1 MQRPPPFELT
11 EPVWTTA
18 EAPPHFNPGISTVDH
33 NRYNGPFGTPRSP
46 ARYQQ
51 VLQNFITPLT
61 QEYQAKAAQIPQA
74 IEVDLAATRLEESTQ
89 PLPPAAAISRELGV
103 RNRLIQRKNAQLQQ
117 QAQLSHGFYG
127 SDPTDKTVYQFL
139 SRAYAVDKV
148 LSPNGPGMNLWKQS
162 YRAAMEVR
170 LLTQTLATL
179 HQQHVNVHNWLAAVQ
194 ANDAA
199 QAQAA
204 ETARRAAELARI
216 AAEQQRLKDS
226 TETARRQQEQQEV
239 QAREQARLA
248 ALAEAQRKAA
258 EQARIAAEAAAR
270 QLAAEQAHLEALAK
284 QQRQTEAARQARD
297 QARADAGQ
305 RVYPASAAAASAGP
319 VIAFASNAA
328 RLNPST
334 ATAIL
339 TVLRSAVVGIN
350 ALGASLL
357 APVAVG
363 FAALLAPSRL
373 GNGER
378 FSVSVPLVELSSAT
392 PQALREIAQRQGTL
406 QIPVGLGTRRMGA
419 GAEVFV
425 VSADDFQVRSDVP
438 VLRATFDS
446 LNGVYETVL
455 PDLPNDILTWT
466 PAISPG
472 DSSTQLPSAD
482 TDPPTYSGAPIMPIE
497 GRLDL
502 HPSLEEEWERFIIVF
517 PEDSGV
523 APLYVVISS
532 PYEGGSEDGEH
543 SGRAFNPN
551 ETGGPIQE
559 LGWATA
565 TATSEGEIIVK
576 LHISRF
582 SASAANK
589 VMLERLERIVRGE
602 LEATDTDK
610 RFYTHELREFERFRA
625 LGYGDTERPDPES
638 PVWNNVHTA
647 TLEDFQLAD
656 DASLLYTPEA
666 LAADAEQDER
676 DYQRLLKEMWK

>member
-1 MQRPPPFELT
+1 
-11 EPVWTTA
+11 
-18 EAPPHFNPGISTVDH
+18 
-33 NRYNGPFGTPRSP
+33 
-46 ARYQQ
+46 
-51 VLQNFITPLT
+51 
-61 QEYQAKAAQIPQA
+61 
-74 IEVDLAATRLEESTQ
+74 
-89 PLPPAAAISRELGV
+89 
-103 RNRLIQRKNAQLQQ
+103 
-117 QAQLSHGFYG
+117 
-127 SDPTDKTVYQFL
+127 
-139 SRAYAVDKV
+139 
-148 LSPNGPGMNLWKQS
+148 
-162 YRAAMEVR
+162 
-170 LLTQTLATL
+170 
-179 HQQHVNVHNWLAAVQ
+179 
-194 ANDAA
+194 
-199 QAQAA
+199 
-204 ETARRAAELARI
+204 
-216 AAEQQRLKDS
+216 
-226 TETARRQQEQQEV
+226 
-239 QAREQARLA
+239 
-248 ALAEAQRKAA
+248 
-258 EQARIAAEAAAR
+258 
-270 QLAAEQAHLEALAK
+270 
-284 QQRQTEAARQARD
+284 
-297 QARADAGQ
+297 
-305 RVYPASAAAASAGP
+305 
-319 VIAFASNAA
+319 
-328 RLNPST
+328 
-334 ATAIL
+334 
-339 TVLRSAVVGIN
+339 
-350 ALGASLL
+350 
-357 APVAVG
+357 
-363 FAALLAPSRL
+363 
-373 GNGER
+373 
-378 FSVSVPLVELSSAT
+378 
-392 PQALREIAQRQGTL
+392 L

-438 VLRATFDS
+438 VLRATFDL

-472 DSSTQLPSAD
+472 DSSTLLPSAD

-517 PEDSGV
+517 PDDSGV

-589 VMLERLERIVRGE
+589 VMLDRLERIVRGE